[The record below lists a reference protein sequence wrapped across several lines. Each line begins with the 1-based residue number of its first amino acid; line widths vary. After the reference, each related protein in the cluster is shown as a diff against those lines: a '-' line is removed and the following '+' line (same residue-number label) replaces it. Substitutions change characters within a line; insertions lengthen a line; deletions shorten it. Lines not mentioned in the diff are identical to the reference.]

1 MRRYQIKWW
10 LRKFCGTFT
19 ITNEREVL
27 RTQLVC
33 TFVKK
38 HEIEETLDIIS
49 KSFSILNNKVFLL
62 KSTNIQ
68 NELMLSYNVLLDT
81 RKDFLPGSIM
91 VHRKKETNTIYTI
104 NALNELIMN
113 LNNGVLDKQ
122 YPIEWENYKNTM
134 LLKKPEGLKLLN
146 IEMVR
151 VYDI

>member
-1 MRRYQIKWW
+1 
-10 LRKFCGTFT
+10 
-19 ITNEREVL
+19 
-27 RTQLVC
+27 
-33 TFVKK
+33 
-38 HEIEETLDIIS
+38 
-49 KSFSILNNKVFLL
+49 
-62 KSTNIQ
+62 
-68 NELMLSYNVLLDT
+68 MLSYNVLLDT

-122 YPIEWENYKNTM
+122 YPIEWENYRNTM

-146 IEMVR
+146 VEMVR

>member
-1 MRRYQIKWW
+1 M
-10 LRKFCGTFT
+10 RKFCGTFT

-151 VYDI
+151 V

>member
-1 MRRYQIKWW
+1 M
-10 LRKFCGTFT
+10 
-19 ITNEREVL
+19 

-33 TFVKK
+33 TFVRKY
-38 HEIEETLDIIS
+38 EIDDIIDTV
-49 KSFSILNNKVFLL
+49 KNSFSVLNNKIFLL
-62 KSTNIQ
+62 KSVNIQ

-122 YPIEWENYKNTM
+122 YPIEWENYKNSM
-134 LLKKPEGLKLLN
+134 LLKKPEGLKVLK
-146 IEMVR
+146 IEVVSM
-151 VYDI
+151 YSI

>member
-1 MRRYQIKWW
+1 M
-10 LRKFCGTFT
+10 
-19 ITNEREVL
+19 

-38 HEIEETLDIIS
+38 HEIDETLDVIA
-49 KSFSILNNKVFLL
+49 KSFSVLNNKVFLL
-62 KSTNIQ
+62 KSINIQ

-122 YPIEWENYKNTM
+122 YPIEWENYTNTM
-134 LLKKPEGLKLLN
+134 LLKKPDGLKILN

>member
-1 MRRYQIKWW
+1 M
-10 LRKFCGTFT
+10 
-19 ITNEREVL
+19 

-33 TFVKK
+33 TFIKK
-38 HEIEETLDIIS
+38 HEIEDTLDIIS
-49 KSFSILNNKVFLL
+49 KSFSVLNNKVFLL
-62 KSTNIQ
+62 RSTNIQ

-122 YPIEWENYKNTM
+122 YPIEWENYTNTM
-134 LLKKPEGLKLLN
+134 LLKKPEGLKLLT

-151 VYDI
+151 VYSI